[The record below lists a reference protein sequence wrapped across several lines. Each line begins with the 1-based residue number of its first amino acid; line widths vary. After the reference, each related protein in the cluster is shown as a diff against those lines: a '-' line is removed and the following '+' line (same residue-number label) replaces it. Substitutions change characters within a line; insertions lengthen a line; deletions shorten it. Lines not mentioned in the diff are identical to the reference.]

1 MQHVPVDSP
10 EALARAVALILVA
23 DGRLDPREVE
33 ALDELDACRRLGLGR
48 AEFLRQARLC
58 AAWLDP
64 GLGAAGWLR
73 ASDIERIDTLLA
85 GVRDPA
91 LRRTVA
97 RLAAGVITADGRVD
111 ALERQ
116 VFDHMLARW
125 ALTRSDV
132 SRAILE
138 DRRRAVSA

>member
-1 MQHVPVDSP
+1 MTPQ
-10 EALARAVALILVA
+10 
-23 DGRLDPREVE
+23 
-33 ALDELDACRRLGLGR
+33 
-48 AEFLRQARLC
+48 
-58 AAWLDP
+58 
-64 GLGAAGWLR
+64 
-73 ASDIERIDTLLA
+73 RIR
-85 GVRDPA
+85 RDPT

-116 VFDHMLARW
+116 VFDHMLVRW